1 MVNQKQFDKLKLD
14 LIGCNFIEE
23 NGSNRYI
30 LEFDL
35 VYPDKLHELHNDYPL
50 DSEKLEISD
59 NMLSDYCSNI
69 GNEYGIKFGSINKLI
84 PN

>member
-23 NGSNRYI
+23 NSSNGYI
-30 LEFDL
+30 LEVDL
-35 VYPDKLHELHNDYPL
+35 AYPDKLHELNNDYPL
-50 DSEKLEISD
+50 DPENLEISG
-59 NMLSDYCSNI
+59 NMLSNSCSNI
-69 GNEYGIKFGSINKLI
+69 ANEDGIKFGSVNKLI

>member
-23 NGSNRYI
+23 NDSNRYI
-30 LEFDL
+30 LEFDH

-59 NMLSDYCSNI
+59 NMLSNYCSNI